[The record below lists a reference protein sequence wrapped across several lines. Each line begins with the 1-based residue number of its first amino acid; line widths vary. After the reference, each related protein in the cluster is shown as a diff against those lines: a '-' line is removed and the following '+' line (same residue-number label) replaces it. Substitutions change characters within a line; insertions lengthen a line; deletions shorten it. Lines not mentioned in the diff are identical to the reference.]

1 MNEIALVDDNA
12 DHVELMLLAIRSL
25 ELEWAVTTFASGDAV
40 LAAVERGQV
49 RPRLVL
55 LDFNMAGL
63 DGPGCA
69 RRLRG
74 LPAMRGVPIVM
85 LSTSEQPVDVQRARA
100 AGADSF
106 VAKPSGDQTWQRLMT
121 TVMHYWLD
129 VDLCGRS

>member
-1 MNEIALVDDNA
+1 MNEIVLVDDNA
-12 DHVELMLLAIRSL
+12 DHVELMLLAIRSP
-25 ELEWAVTTFASGDAV
+25 ELECEVRTFASGDAV
-40 LAAVERGQV
+40 LAAIDRGQV
-49 RPRLVL
+49 RPRLVV

-69 RRLRG
+69 RRLRD

-85 LSTSEQPVDVQRARA
+85 LSTSEQRVDVQRARA

-106 VAKPSGDQTWQRLMT
+106 VAKPSGDETWHRLMA
-121 TVMHYWLD
+121 TVMHYWLN